1 MRCGKDTHNRN
12 IALPKNTSEIMKKP
26 FLAFLLLFFV
36 KMTFA
41 QYDPKA
47 LETLDAMSKKYKSI
61 PAFEAN
67 ISYTLTNDVE
77 KINEEFKGK
86 ITVKGDKYRLV
97 LPEQEVINNGTTMWT
112 YLPEAKEVNIDNY
125 DPNSDEINPSKIY
138 DIYKKNFKYLYLADK
153 TEGGVVC
160 EEIDL
165 VPEKKDAQFF
175 KIKMY
180 INKKDK
186 SIQSWTMFDKSG
198 NRYKYTLTKF
208 NPNANV
214 ADAFF
219 SFDPKKYPGVEVI
232 DLR

>member
-1 MRCGKDTHNRN
+1 
-12 IALPKNTSEIMKKP
+12 MKKSL
-26 FLAFLLLFFV
+26 LAIVLLVFV
-36 KMTFA
+36 KFAFA

-47 LETLDAMSKKYKSI
+47 LETLDAMSKKYKAI

-67 ISYTLTNDVE
+67 ISVVLSNEVE

-86 ITVKGDKYRLV
+86 MTVKGDKYRLV

-125 DPNSDEINPSKIY
+125 DPNSEDVNPSKIY
-138 DIYKKNFKYLYLADK
+138 DMYKKNFKYMYLADK
-153 TEGGVVC
+153 TEGGVLC

-175 KIKMY
+175 KIKMF
-180 INKKDK
+180 IAKKDK
-186 SIQSWTMFDKSG
+186 SIQSWTMYDKGG
-198 NRYKYTLTKF
+198 NRFKYTISKF
-208 NPNANV
+208 TTNPTV
-214 ADAFF
+214 ADSYFT
-219 SFDPKKYPGVEVI
+219 FDAKKYPGVEII